1 MSIILDAST
10 DESSNHLLA
19 VLFTILESNQPKV
32 HFYRLLNL
40 GYKSTAKD
48 HVAILKA
55 AFEED
60 EILDEMKEFLVGWT
74 SDGAPV
80 MLAEQGG
87 AASKFEEMLGKP
99 LKKTHC
105 GAHR

>member
-10 DESSNHLLA
+10 DVSANHVLA
-19 VLFTILESNQPKV
+19 VLFIILENNSPKV
-32 HFYRLLNL
+32 HYYRLLDL
-40 GYKSTAKD
+40 GFKATAED
-48 HVAILKA
+48 HVKILKA

-60 EILDEMKEFLVGWT
+60 ELLDDIKELLVGWT

-80 MLAEQGG
+80 MLADEGG
-87 AASKFEEMLGKP
+87 AASKFEIMLGKP